1 MEWLINN
8 WYLIVA
14 AGAVVGAVIYAVRK
28 FLGLP
33 TEQQLDNLKE
43 WLKWAVTQAEKELGS
58 GTGQLKLRMA
68 VGEFD
73 AVQPVAADEVRH
85 AGNVGILVDRHFTA
99 SVQFQLFEVTG
110 THAGDFAG
118 QAAEIHFI
126 AETAFRIAQGPAA
139 VQIVGTD
146 PAEFPLHDFISPDF

>member
-14 AGAVVGAVIYAVRK
+14 AIAVVIAIVVAVKK

-58 GTGQLKLRMA
+58 GTGQLKLRMVYDMA
-68 VGEFD
+68 VEKFPWPLKVVPFEEFSMWVDEALIWLNKQLESNKAITTMVKGGE
-73 AVQPVAADEVRH
+73 
-85 AGNVGILVDRHFTA
+85 
-99 SVQFQLFEVTG
+99 
-110 THAGDFAG
+110 
-118 QAAEIHFI
+118 
-126 AETAFRIAQGPAA
+126 
-139 VQIVGTD
+139 
-146 PAEFPLHDFISPDF
+146 